1 MAMPCRFAVKEV
13 TMKHLSWF
21 SYVCIVLAA
30 IALCLGLPNFG
41 NISHNARV
49 FVQFPILLLMVA
61 VSASNYSLQQKAA
74 VPERKT
80 WLWLMFASIFTL
92 LGDGFF
98 VYGNIVSSMTIIT
111 VSSVLMFLA
120 YACFIVGL
128 LAMGS
133 HLRTNENKKRFWV
146 PSIIVFL
153 GFVVAGFLLFR
164 LFETSNL
171 DNILKVT
178 FTVYLAADF
187 FLIVSNLLVVMRTLG
202 GKLSIPYLSICIGC
216 CMLVAYQM
224 TSLFMMSAGIDIYT
238 SKVQLVFVA
247 ALAIL
252 VTGVDMRF
260 GIQRE
265 MSQLE
270 AK

>member
-1 MAMPCRFAVKEV
+1 
-13 TMKHLSWF
+13 MKRLSWF
-21 SYVCIVLAA
+21 SYVSIVLAV
-30 IALCLGLPNFG
+30 IAMSVGIFDFG
-41 NISHNARV
+41 TISHNARI

-61 VSASNYSLQQKAA
+61 ASASSFFLQLKDAI
-74 VPERKT
+74 PEKST
-80 WLWLMFASIFTL
+80 WLWLMLASLFTL
-92 LGDGFF
+92 LGDTLFI
-98 VYGNIVSSMTIIT
+98 YGNIVSSMTIIT
-111 VSSVLMFLA
+111 ISSGLMFLA

-128 LAMGS
+128 LIMGI
-133 HLRTNENKKRFWV
+133 HVRTNENKNRFWISSV
-146 PSIIVFL
+146 IALI

-164 LFETSNL
+164 SFETSNL

-187 FLIVSNLLVVMRTLG
+187 FLIVANLLVVMRTLG
-202 GKLSIPYLSICIGC
+202 GKLSLPYLTICIGC

-224 TSLFMMSAGIDIYT
+224 SSLFMMSAGIDIYT
-238 SKVQLVFVA
+238 NKIQLVFVA

-252 VTGVDMRF
+252 TVGVDMRF